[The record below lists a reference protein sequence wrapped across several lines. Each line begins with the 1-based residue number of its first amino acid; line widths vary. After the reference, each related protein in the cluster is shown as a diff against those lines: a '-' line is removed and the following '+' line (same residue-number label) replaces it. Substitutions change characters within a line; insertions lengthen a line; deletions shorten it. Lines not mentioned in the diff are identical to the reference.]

1 MKGLVLL
8 GCGALILLA
17 GCSSAGSGQA
27 TRQTFSVRPE
37 PSARAGQLPVP
48 AGRLPTKGPI
58 GLDPS
63 KSDGVQLDVLSG
75 LLNDTPIFDGDFADP
90 FALRTADV
98 LYIYASNTETTQ
110 FAPGAHVP
118 VISLGRDSGFTGQYL
133 GDAMPTLPKWTVS
146 GFQWAPSV
154 WTRPDGTY
162 VMYYSTPATIPL
174 GCLSKT
180 LPTGC
185 VKTTNGPSSAMCIS
199 RATSANPAGPFI
211 DDSTS
216 AFICPLAQGGAIDP
230 SVFVA
235 SNGTPWLLWKS
246 DGDCCN
252 MTTTIYSQ
260 QLSADGLSIVGPAH
274 QLIGATQS
282 WEGNLVEGPSMIQS
296 GNTYWLFYSANMWG
310 TDNYGIGVARCT
322 SVVGPC
328 TKPLNHA
335 WLSSTA
341 SGGQSD
347 PGPGGEEFF
356 QVGGL
361 IWMVHHGLAPGQ
373 GGDNAERRLYVD
385 LLAFPN
391 GQVPRLAPR
400 SPAAALAEALLYF
413 GDPNAPP
420 QPDEAFLALL
430 RKIPSE
436 FSQDTDQALVADGQL
451 ACAGL
456 AHEQGAD
463 AVINSLSARGLDEFE
478 ASLVGISATEYFC
491 PQDGLQALKDVQEE
505 LTQGSD

>member
-1 MKGLVLL
+1 MLVC
-8 GCGALILLA
+8 CGALVLLA
-17 GCSSAGSGQA
+17 GCSSPGSGQA

-110 FAPGAHVP
+110 YAPGAHVP

-199 RATSANPAGPFI
+199 RATSANPAGPFV
-211 DDSTS
+211 DDSSS
-216 AFICPLAQGGAIDP
+216 AFICPLTQGGAIDP

-252 MTTTIYSQ
+252 MPTTIYSQ
-260 QLSADGLSIVGPAH
+260 QLSADGLSVVGPAH

-322 SVVGPC
+322 TVVGPC
-328 TKPLNHA
+328 TKPLTHA
-335 WLSSTA
+335 WLSSTG

-347 PGPGGEEFF
+347 PGPG
-356 QVGGL
+356 
-361 IWMVHHGLAPGQ
+361 
-373 GGDNAERRLYVD
+373 ERSSS
-385 LLAFPN
+385 
-391 GQVPRLAPR
+391 R
-400 SPAAALAEALLYF
+400 S
-413 GDPNAPP
+413 
-420 QPDEAFLALL
+420 
-430 RKIPSE
+430 
-436 FSQDTDQALVADGQL
+436 V
-451 ACAGL
+451 
-456 AHEQGAD
+456 
-463 AVINSLSARGLDEFE
+463 V
-478 ASLVGISATEYFC
+478 
-491 PQDGLQALKDVQEE
+491 
-505 LTQGSD
+505 